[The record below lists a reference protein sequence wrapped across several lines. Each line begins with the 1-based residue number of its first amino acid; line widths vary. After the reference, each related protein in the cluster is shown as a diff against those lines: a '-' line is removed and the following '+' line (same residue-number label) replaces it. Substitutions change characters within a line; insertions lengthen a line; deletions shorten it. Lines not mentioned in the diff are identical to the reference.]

1 MLLTGHAHG
10 DSVTL
15 HYETEQLEERTW
27 NTMNLRKR
35 EAEMGLWHSAMG
47 RHEKQGGI
55 SLKGIKGELKEG
67 GFRVRF
73 TGHHSHMA

>member
-1 MLLTGHAHG
+1 
-10 DSVTL
+10 
-15 HYETEQLEERTW
+15 
-27 NTMNLRKR
+27 MNLRKR

-73 TGHHSHMA
+73 AGHHSHMA